1 MPWSARRFQYTVKDV
16 TRPARG
22 RVDAD
27 VTPNL
32 TKVVPG
38 ANQLPIYAEPPPKA
52 PEAAKKN

>member
-1 MPWSARRFQYTVKDV
+1 MWTNPVHQSILAGALNWAL
-16 TRPARG
+16 G